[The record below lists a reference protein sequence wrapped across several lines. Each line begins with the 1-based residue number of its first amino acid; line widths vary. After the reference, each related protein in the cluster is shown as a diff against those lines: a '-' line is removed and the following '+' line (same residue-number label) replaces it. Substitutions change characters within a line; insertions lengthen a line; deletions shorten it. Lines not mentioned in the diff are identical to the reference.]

1 MDLGNMGG
9 GGRDLITFF
18 TTGRKSYDFM
28 GEKEEDVTENGEAA
42 AAEAINSETDVSE
55 VAFQAV
61 YRPDFNITA
70 SHALRWMRWDG
81 WVADWEE
88 WQADSIAL
96 FLSLSI

>member
-1 MDLGNMGG
+1 M
-9 GGRDLITFF
+9 
-18 TTGRKSYDFM
+18 KSYDLM
-28 GEKEEDVTENGEAA
+28 GEKEEEEDVAENEEAA

-70 SHALRWMRWDG
+70 SDALKWMRWDG

-88 WQADSIAL
+88 WQVDSI
-96 FLSLSI
+96 LSLSLRKCD